1 MLLVFD
7 LFGKTDSSRYVC
19 FLVTFWT
26 NSKSASFLISIMLYH
41 AASEFF
47 FCIFKISF
55 INWLTRPPSQLLL
68 KFATTFFSDLFLER
82 IVAKLA
88 DMWEELNSLLKS
100 ICMCFWA
107 HAKKIPSDSAKFIN
121 LDMPRI
127 YQKQKKNTRGGGG
140 AEPLLARKKQLPFFN
155 FFFFCCILVVWSSI
169 WL

>member
-1 MLLVFD
+1 MLPSNFWIKLQ
-7 LFGKTDSSRYVC
+7 VC
-19 FLVTFWT
+19 
-26 NSKSASFLISIMLYH
+26 LISDKYYVISRSIGVFFLYFQNLIYKLAH
-41 AASEFF
+41 AASV
-47 FCIFKISF
+47 
-55 INWLTRPPSQLLL
+55 TTT

-140 AEPLLARKKQLPFFN
+140 AEPFLARKKNNYRFSTSSSS
-155 FFFFCCILVVWSSI
+155 VVF
-169 WL
+169 

>member
-1 MLLVFD
+1 MLLFD

-19 FLVTFWT
+19 CLVTFWS

-47 FCIFKISF
+47 LYFQNLIYKLAHAAPI
-55 INWLTRPPSQLLL
+55 IT

-127 YQKQKKNTRGGGG
+127 YQKQENKRRSRFWPNNYR
-140 AEPLLARKKQLPFFN
+140 FN
-155 FFFFCCILVVWSSI
+155 FQGS
-169 WL
+169 

>member
-1 MLLVFD
+1 MLPSNFWIKLQ
-7 LFGKTDSSRYVC
+7 VC
-19 FLVTFWT
+19 
-26 NSKSASFLISIMLYH
+26 LISDKYYVISRSIGVFFLYFQNLIYKLAH
-41 AASEFF
+41 AASV
-47 FCIFKISF
+47 
-55 INWLTRPPSQLLL
+55 TTT

-127 YQKQKKNTRGGGG
+127 YQKQKKNTGGGG
-140 AEPLLARKKQLPFFN
+140 AEPFLARKKKQLPFFN
-155 FFFFCCILVVWSSI
+155 FFFCCILVVWSSI
-169 WL
+169 

>member
-1 MLLVFD
+1 MNKLQ
-7 LFGKTDSSRYVC
+7 VC
-19 FLVTFWT
+19 
-26 NSKSASFLISIMLYH
+26 LISDKYYVI
-41 AASEFF
+41 SRSIGVF

-155 FFFFCCILVVWSSI
+155 FFFFFFCCILVVWSSI

>member
-1 MLLVFD
+1 MLPSNFLNK
-7 LFGKTDSSRYVC
+7 LQVC
-19 FLVTFWT
+19 
-26 NSKSASFLISIMLYH
+26 LISDKYYVISRSIGVFFLYFQNLIYKLAH
-41 AASEFF
+41 AASV
-47 FCIFKISF
+47 
-55 INWLTRPPSQLLL
+55 TTT

-127 YQKQKKNTRGGGG
+127 YQKQKNTRRGGG
-140 AEPLLARKKQLPFFN
+140 AEPFLARKKKQLPFFN
-155 FFFFCCILVVWSSI
+155 FLFFFACCILVMYSSI
-169 WL
+169 EY

>member
-1 MLLVFD
+1 MYFQ
-7 LFGKTDSSRYVC
+7 
-19 FLVTFWT
+19 
-26 NSKSASFLISIMLYH
+26 NLIYKLAH
-41 AASEFF
+41 AASV
-47 FCIFKISF
+47 
-55 INWLTRPPSQLLL
+55 TTT

-127 YQKQKKNTRGGGG
+127 YQKQKNTRGGGG
-140 AEPLLARKKQLPFFN
+140 GAEPFLARKKTTTVFQLLLLLYFSGVVEYLIIIEKFAYN
-155 FFFFCCILVVWSSI
+155 FHLYIFQNDMESIIKLMIDEFLLPSFPYFSSEKTPC
-169 WL
+169 LQ

>member
-1 MLLVFD
+1 MLPSNFLNK
-7 LFGKTDSSRYVC
+7 LQVC
-19 FLVTFWT
+19 
-26 NSKSASFLISIMLYH
+26 LISDKYYVISRSIGVFFLYFQNLIYKLAH
-41 AASEFF
+41 AASV
-47 FCIFKISF
+47 
-55 INWLTRPPSQLLL
+55 TTT

-140 AEPLLARKKQLPFFN
+140 AEPFLARKKKQLPFFN
-155 FFFFCCILVVWSSI
+155 FFFCCILVVWSSI

>member
-1 MLLVFD
+1 MLPSNFWIKLQ
-7 LFGKTDSSRYVC
+7 VC
-19 FLVTFWT
+19 
-26 NSKSASFLISIMLYH
+26 LISDKYYVISRSIGVFFLYFQNLIYKLAH
-41 AASEFF
+41 AASV
-47 FCIFKISF
+47 
-55 INWLTRPPSQLLL
+55 TTT

-140 AEPLLARKKQLPFFN
+140 AEPFLARKKNNYRFSTSSS
-155 FFFFCCILVVWSSI
+155 VVF
-169 WL
+169 

>member
-1 MLLVFD
+1 MLPSNFLNK
-7 LFGKTDSSRYVC
+7 LQVC
-19 FLVTFWT
+19 
-26 NSKSASFLISIMLYH
+26 LISDKYYVISRSIGVFFLYFQNLIYKLAH
-41 AASEFF
+41 AASV
-47 FCIFKISF
+47 
-55 INWLTRPPSQLLL
+55 TTT

-140 AEPLLARKKQLPFFN
+140 GAEPFLARKKNNYRFSTSSS
-155 FFFFCCILVVWSSI
+155 VVF
-169 WL
+169 

>member
-1 MLLVFD
+1 MLPSNFWIKLQ
-7 LFGKTDSSRYVC
+7 VC
-19 FLVTFWT
+19 
-26 NSKSASFLISIMLYH
+26 LISDKYYVISRSIGVFFLYFQNLIYKLAH
-41 AASEFF
+41 AASV
-47 FCIFKISF
+47 
-55 INWLTRPPSQLLL
+55 TTT

-127 YQKQKKNTRGGGG
+127 YQKQKKNTGGGG
-140 AEPLLARKKQLPFFN
+140 AEPFLARKKNNYRFSTS
-155 FFFFCCILVVWSSI
+155 SSI
-169 WL
+169 VF

>member
-1 MLLVFD
+1 MNKLQ
-7 LFGKTDSSRYVC
+7 VC
-19 FLVTFWT
+19 
-26 NSKSASFLISIMLYH
+26 LISDKYYVI
-41 AASEFF
+41 SRSIGVFF
-47 FCIFKISF
+47 FCILKISF

-127 YQKQKKNTRGGGG
+127 YQKQKKNTRGGG

-155 FFFFCCILVVWSSI
+155 FFFCCILVVWSSI

>member
-1 MLLVFD
+1 MLPSNFWIKLQ
-7 LFGKTDSSRYVC
+7 VC
-19 FLVTFWT
+19 
-26 NSKSASFLISIMLYH
+26 LISDKYYVISRSIGVFFLYFQNLIYKLAH
-41 AASEFF
+41 AASV
-47 FCIFKISF
+47 
-55 INWLTRPPSQLLL
+55 TTT

-140 AEPLLARKKQLPFFN
+140 GAEPFLARKKNNYRFSTSSS
-155 FFFFCCILVVWSSI
+155 VVF
-169 WL
+169 

>member
-1 MLLVFD
+1 MN
-7 LFGKTDSSRYVC
+7 KR
-19 FLVTFWT
+19 
-26 NSKSASFLISIMLYH
+26 NH
-41 AASEFF
+41 
-47 FCIFKISF
+47 
-55 INWLTRPPSQLLL
+55 
-68 KFATTFFSDLFLER
+68 FFSDLFLER

-140 AEPLLARKKQLPFFN
+140 AEPFLARKKKQLPFFN
-155 FFFFCCILVVWSSI
+155 FFFCCILVVWSSI
-169 WL
+169 

>member
-1 MLLVFD
+1 MNKLQ
-7 LFGKTDSSRYVC
+7 VC
-19 FLVTFWT
+19 
-26 NSKSASFLISIMLYH
+26 LISDKYYVI
-41 AASEFF
+41 SRSIGVF

-140 AEPLLARKKQLPFFN
+140 AEPLLARKKTTTVFQLLLLLYFSG
-155 FFFFCCILVVWSSI
+155 VVEYLNI
-169 WL
+169 IEKC